1 MAIMRQMEHHTNQL
15 TGLKGALNTVE
26 SGLKIYGTLKGVY
39 QVGQSIY
46 KAAQIAGPIIS
57 GLL

>member
-15 TGLKGALNTVE
+15 TGIKGALNAVE
-26 SGLKIYGTLKGVY
+26 TGVKVYGTLRTAY
-39 QVGQSIY
+39 HVGQSIY
-46 KAAQIAGPIIS
+46 KAAQVAGPIIA

>member
-1 MAIMRQMEHHTNQL
+1 MEHHTNQL

-26 SGLKIYGTLKGVY
+26 TGLKIYGTLKGAY

-46 KAAQIAGPIIS
+46 KAAQVAGPIIA